1 MTAENLPLI
10 GPMRTPGAFMAGS
23 LSGYGTMA
31 ACAAGE
37 LAAAWITDSRR
48 PAYATSLN
56 LARHADEKLMM
67 ELTSAKAKGV
77 L

>member
-1 MTAENLPLI
+1 MQ
-10 GPMRTPGAFMAGS
+10 TPGAFMAGA

-37 LAAAWITDSRR
+37 LAAAWISGAER
-48 PAYATSLN
+48 PAYATSLSP
-56 LARHADEKLMM
+56 ARYADSTLMT
-67 ELTSAKAKGV
+67 ELTTAKAKGV